1 VAVQHMLAPIR
12 ADGGTIHGAAVQA
25 LHRDGVRVPDGAK
38 LIVIV
43 VGDEAGETGAQ
54 LAQTFRQ
61 LGYQPSAIAF
71 ILAGGSRGRTVRDC
85 AKELGV
91 PYSEVAA
98 AQFDDPYHVPRVLRA
113 LLEAPIMA
121 GGVPT
126 PGLVE
131 KVMATKLLELV

>member
-1 VAVQHMLAPIR
+1 MLAPLK
-12 ADGGTIHGAAVQA
+12 ASGGTIHGAAVQA
-25 LHRDGVRVPDGAK
+25 LHRDGVRVPAGAK

-54 LAQTFRQ
+54 LAHDVPHARLPRRRRWRCSCSGARRAARRCATARA
-61 LGYQPSAIAF
+61 S
-71 ILAGGSRGRTVRDC
+71 SR
-85 AKELGV
+85 V
-91 PYSEVAA
+91 PYSEVDV

-113 LLEAPIMA
+113 LLEAPVSGA
-121 GGVPT
+121 ASPT

>member
-1 VAVQHMLAPIR
+1 MLAPIR

-54 LAQTFRQ
+54 MAQTFRQ
-61 LGYQPSAIAF
+61 LGYQPQAIAF